1 MQWQDRS
8 TPYSVATHK
17 REHNGRTFVVDAYRD
32 ADTIALHA
40 HSVGS
45 ASWGPVDQRI
55 ARIEVRAA
63 ITAQTCDADVRTVCD
78 LMAGMCAT
86 LAREAER

>member
-8 TPYSVATHK
+8 TPYSVAIETRKHD
-17 REHNGRTFVVDAYRD
+17 GRTFVVDAYRD

-40 HSVGS
+40 HAIGAGS
-45 ASWGPVDQRI
+45 WSPVDQRI
-55 ARIEVRAA
+55 ARIEIRAA
-63 ITAQTCDADVRTVCD
+63 ITAQTSDAEVRTLCD